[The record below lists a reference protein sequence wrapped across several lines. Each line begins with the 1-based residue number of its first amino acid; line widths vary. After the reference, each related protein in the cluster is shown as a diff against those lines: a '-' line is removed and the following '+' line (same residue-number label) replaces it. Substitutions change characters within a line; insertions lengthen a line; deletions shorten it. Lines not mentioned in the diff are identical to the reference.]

1 MPKRQFGFHS
11 IAMELKQPTASPSRH
26 EMNLWHAPF
35 LAIKEGR
42 KTVEMRLNDERRS
55 KIKVGDL
62 ILFKEK
68 DSGEEILAEVVE
80 LRAFKDFYELYPR
93 YSKQEIGYRDDEI
106 ADPKDMLLYYTE
118 DAIAKWGALA
128 IRIKTL

>member
-1 MPKRQFGFHS
+1 
-11 IAMELKQPTASPSRH
+11 MELKQPIASPSRH

-80 LRAFKDFYELYPR
+80 LRAFKDFYELYSR